1 MDMSK
6 VLIDGNRII
15 RHWGIEPIDLFYL
28 MVNHD
33 LKVLDQDSSHI
44 GIDDVFENY
53 IKDEKFDIPSLTFS
67 LSDFTRIDDEFG
79 QKLTTK
85 KLELMRGREW
95 MKKWG
100 RSETEIYNFIAVHGL
115 HFVDPMG
122 ISIDDFWL
130 VRFFSDNKRFKMAD
144 LLFRRSDVDALE
156 EKLRIP
162 GRGKVPEK
170 KKEERWSEI
179 QKKKFREGAK
189 KVWEQDPSVTIEGMM
204 ERPELLEYTKRKDGN
219 LFINKT
225 LRDWIKN
232 LCPDRKPGRRKKKE

>member
-1 MDMSK
+1 MDRSK

-15 RHWGIEPIDLFYL
+15 RQWGIEPIDLFCM

-44 GIDDVFENY
+44 FIEEVFENY

-79 QKLTTK
+79 QQFQIKR
-85 KLELMRGREW
+85 LELIRGREW

-100 RSETEIYNFIAVHGL
+100 RSEAEVYNFIAVHGL
-115 HFVDPMG
+115 HFVDPLG
-122 ISIDDFWL
+122 ISIDDYWL
-130 VRFFSDNKRFKMAD
+130 IRFFNNQRFKMAD
-144 LLFRRSDVDALE
+144 LLFIQSDVEALE

-179 QKKKFREGAK
+179 QRKKFREAAK

-204 ERPELLEYTKRKDGN
+204 ERDELFEFTTRKDGN
-219 LFINKT
+219 VFINKT
-225 LRDWIKN
+225 LRDWIKD